1 VTDILKR
8 GQVFAERYRIEKFL
22 AEGGF
27 GAVYVAEQI
36 ATELRVALKVL
47 WPQILSSRDAVEKFK
62 LEARVAG
69 RVNSEHIVRVIDA
82 GFDDVT
88 QMPFLVMELLTGEE
102 LGELVERSGPL
113 APDIVGLYFR
123 QIASALDKAHGFRD
137 KDGRLSPIVHR
148 DLKPE
153 NLFLTHREDRAPCM
167 KILDFG
173 IAKVLS
179 TSTKVTQD
187 IKGTPIYMAFEQA
200 AGTGVSPQTDIWA
213 LGLIAFYLLT
223 GKSYWRAPE
232 SPEGSL
238 TQLYGE
244 VLALPLVPPSQRLV
258 EHGSSSALP
267 SGFDAWFL
275 QCVDRDVRRRFATA
289 GGAAAALTAIVGLES
304 SPESQMA
311 VSESRRGTVRIGG
324 GDTPTPSGPSA
335 ALASDGA
342 TASASGHDVAHGATL
357 PSTPTADRDHIAR
370 AAASA
375 GMGTSLVAASRTS
388 PPLRRTRTSLA
399 VVVGGVVAV
408 AGLAAG
414 AVWFV
419 GHPSATLPARGSA
432 AAAAPPSA
440 PPGSTLPT
448 SDSEPASAPRP
459 SAAPSPTLSASAPSP
474 APPAPN
480 ARRPISTA
488 PKPPVV
494 ASSQPPKG
502 PDPYRER

>member
-1 VTDILKR
+1 VTEILKR
-8 GQVFAERYRIEKFL
+8 GQVFAGRYRIEKFL

-47 WPQILSSRDAVEKFK
+47 WPQILSSQDAVEKFK

-69 RVNSEHIVRVIDA
+69 RVNSDHIVRVIDA
-82 GFDDVT
+82 GFDDAT
-88 QMPFLVMELLTGEE
+88 QMPFLVMELLKGEE
-102 LGELVERSGPL
+102 LGKVVERSGPL
-113 APDIVGLYFR
+113 APEVVGLYFR

-213 LGLIAFYLLT
+213 LGLITFYLLT
-223 GKSYWRAPE
+223 GKTYWRAPE

-244 VLALPLVPPSQRLV
+244 VLSLPLVPPSQRLV
-258 EHGSSSALP
+258 EHGSSLSLP
-267 SGFDAWFL
+267 AGFDAWFL
-275 QCVDRDVRRRFATA
+275 QCVDRDASRRFASA
-289 GGAAAALTAIVGLES
+289 GGASAALAAIVGLEP
-304 SPESQMA
+304 SPESQVV
-311 VSESRRGTVRIGG
+311 VSSNRPGTVRIGG
-324 GDTPTPSGPSA
+324 GDTPAPSGPSA
-335 ALASDGA
+335 ARASDGA
-342 TASASGHDVAHGATL
+342 AAYATGNDLARGGTL
-357 PSTPTADRDHIAR
+357 PSTPPAAHDQIGRT
-370 AAASA
+370 AASA

-388 PPLRRTRTSLA
+388 PPLRRTSLTV
-399 VVVGGVVAV
+399 VVVGIVSVA
-408 AGLAAG
+408 ALGTG
-414 AVWFV
+414 AVLFA
-419 GHPSATLPARGSA
+419 GNRTPTPTRGT
-432 AAAAPPSA
+432 AAAPPSA
-440 PPGSTLPT
+440 PQTNTLPT
-448 SDSEPASAPRP
+448 SDPEPVAVPPP
-459 SAAPSPTLSASAPSP
+459 SAAPSPSFSASAPSSP
-474 APPAPN
+474 ATAPPTST
-480 ARRPISTA
+480 ARHPISTA

-494 ASSQPPKG
+494 APSQPPKG